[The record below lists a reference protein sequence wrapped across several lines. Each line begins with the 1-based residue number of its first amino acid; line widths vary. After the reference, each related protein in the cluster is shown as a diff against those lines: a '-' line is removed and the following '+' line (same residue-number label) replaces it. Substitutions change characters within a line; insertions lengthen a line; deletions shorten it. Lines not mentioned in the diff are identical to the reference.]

1 MTLQAPKNVVLLAA
15 GRGSRMAPL
24 TDHCHKSLLPLAGRP
39 SLQFILDEVL
49 QAGAQEVV
57 VVVGHRRG
65 DVEAFVRSRYGD
77 AVRCVANERYEIDVN
92 ILSVQMGVGAL
103 QQPEAGYMII
113 ETDLV
118 MEPAGWRYVL
128 AIDDPRKSFW
138 VTHGLYSRA
147 LTGGALDVDGDG
159 SVREIVYRPLYDS
172 TCEGWQKLLGIL
184 YVGSETVGQDRLFRQ
199 QAIDKSISQYYMMP
213 WVDNLASLTC
223 WSRELDDVYA
233 VSFNDIATYRR
244 ADEQYTRIL
253 NRKE

>member
-1 MTLQAPKNVVLLAA
+1 
-15 GRGSRMAPL
+15 
-24 TDHCHKSLLPLAGRP
+24 
-39 SLQFILDEVL
+39 
-49 QAGAQEVV
+49 
-57 VVVGHRRG
+57 
-65 DVEAFVRSRYGD
+65 
-77 AVRCVANERYEIDVN
+77 
-92 ILSVQMGVGAL
+92 
-103 QQPEAGYMII
+103 
-113 ETDLV
+113 
-118 MEPAGWRYVL
+118 
-128 AIDDPRKSFW
+128 
-138 VTHGLYSRA
+138 
-147 LTGGALDVDGDG
+147 
-159 SVREIVYRPLYDS
+159 VREIVYRPLYDS